1 VTEPENPE
9 DLDIE
14 APEVDAAEQHADA
27 APDEPQ
33 DRLSRELPID
43 ADPADVSEQE
53 REVGFG
59 EDEYR

>member
-1 VTEPENPE
+1 MTEPDPPT
-9 DLDIE
+9 DDIE
-14 APEVDAAEQHADA
+14 APVADAVEQHTDV
-27 APDEPQ
+27 APDTPT
-33 DRLSRELPID
+33 DRLPTEVPLD